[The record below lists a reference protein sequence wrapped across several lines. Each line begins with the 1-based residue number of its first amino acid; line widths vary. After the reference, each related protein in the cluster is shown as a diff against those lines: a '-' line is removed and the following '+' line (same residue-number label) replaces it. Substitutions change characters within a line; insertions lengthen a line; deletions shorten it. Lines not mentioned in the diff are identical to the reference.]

1 MSSGSSYGGNCA
13 SVSARVQNELCANY
27 LELSL
32 KFGEPSTKDENFLW
46 ALVIALKLLAP
57 VVIFLR
63 MAIKE
68 IAQW

>member
-1 MSSGSSYGGNCA
+1 
-13 SVSARVQNELCANY
+13 VQNELCANY

-32 KFGEPSTKDENFLW
+32 KFGEPSTKDENILW
-46 ALVIALKLLAP
+46 AIVIALKLLAP

-68 IAQW
+68 IARW